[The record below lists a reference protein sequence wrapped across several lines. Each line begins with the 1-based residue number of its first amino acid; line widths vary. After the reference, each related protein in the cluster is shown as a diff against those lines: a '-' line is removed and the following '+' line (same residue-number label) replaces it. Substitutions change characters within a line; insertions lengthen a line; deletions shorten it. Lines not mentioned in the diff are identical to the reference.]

1 MQNTKE
7 DLWSTNFSINGSM
20 PIFTGLQNKNIIIQ
34 NQLTYESS
42 KYDIESVK
50 SDVTISIV
58 NAYLQVLFT
67 NELLKNA
74 QNQIE
79 LSIALLNKMKQ
90 YSGVGYKN
98 EIDLLQ
104 LKADLAIKKVSLV
117 NAKGQLETKKI
128 DLQE

>member
-1 MQNTKE
+1 
-7 DLWSTNFSINGSM
+7 M